1 MENLQWLLVIAA
13 FGGGVIGA
21 YIGALPAFIL
31 TGLIAIAG
39 GTAAL
44 AGATDVTVG
53 FVAFG
58 AYLGPHVA
66 FAGGVAAAGYACKTK
81 KLGSGT
87 DILSS
92 LYGTGD
98 PMTLLVGGIFGL
110 AGMLIYQFFAA
121 INLPSD
127 WPGTTVVILAV
138 ITRLMF
144 GSTGLTG
151 KYEGEGRREYFTGGK
166 GFFCNVVLGLG
177 IGAAVGFV
185 SAQMLNVGTDPAL
198 MRSFPIVCF
207 GIAAASLIFTQT
219 GFACPATHHIAYPAA
234 CAAVWSGNPVMGV
247 IFGILG
253 AVVGDFILKTFNSH
267 CDTHIDPPATTIMIL
282 MFAVT
287 ILFA

>member
-1 MENLQWLLVIAA
+1 MENLQWLLIIAA

-31 TGLIAIAG
+31 TGFVAIAG

-44 AGATDVTVG
+44 AGASDLTVG

-66 FAGGVAAAGYACKTK
+66 FAGGVAAAGYAGKTK

-98 PMTLLVGGIFGL
+98 PMTLMVGGIFGL
-110 AGMLIYQFFAA
+110 AGMIIFQLLAA
-121 INLPSD
+121 ISLPSD
-127 WPGTTVVILAV
+127 LPGTTVVILAI
-138 ITRLMF
+138 ITRFMF
-144 GSTGLTG
+144 GSTGLIG
-151 KYEGEGRREYFTGGK
+151 KYEGEGKREYFTGGK

-177 IGAAVGFV
+177 IGAAIGFV
-185 SAQMLNVGTDPAL
+185 SAQMFNIGTDPVL
-198 MRSFPIVCF
+198 MKSFPIVCF

-234 CAAVWSGNPVMGV
+234 CAAVWSGNPIMGV
-247 IFGILG
+247 VFGILG
-253 AVVGDFILKTFNSH
+253 AVIGDFVLKTFNSH

-282 MFAVT
+282 LFVITA
-287 ILFA
+287 LFA

>member
-31 TGLIAIAG
+31 TGIVAIAG
-39 GTAAL
+39 GTAAM
-44 AGATDVTVG
+44 AGAPDLTVG
-53 FVAFG
+53 YIAFG

-66 FAGGVAAAGYACKTK
+66 FAGGVAAAGYAHK
-81 KLGSGT
+81 KNKLDSGM

-98 PMTLLVGGIFGL
+98 PMTLVVGGIFGL
-110 AGMLIYQFFAA
+110 LGMIIFQLLAA

-127 WPGTTVVILAV
+127 LPGTTVVILAI

-144 GSTGLTG
+144 GKTGLLG
-151 KYEGEGRREYFTGGK
+151 KYECDGKRDYITGGN
-166 GFFCNVVLGLG
+166 GFLCNAILGLG
-177 IGAAVGFV
+177 LGAAIGFV
-185 SAQMLNVGTDPAL
+185 ASQMMAVGVDDSLISA
-198 MRSFPIVCF
+198 FPVVCF
-207 GIAAASLIFTQT
+207 GIAATSLIFTQT

-234 CAAVWSGNPVMGV
+234 CAAVWSGNPIMGV

-253 AVVGDFILKTFNSH
+253 AIIGDFVVKTFNCH

-282 MFAVT
+282 LFFIT